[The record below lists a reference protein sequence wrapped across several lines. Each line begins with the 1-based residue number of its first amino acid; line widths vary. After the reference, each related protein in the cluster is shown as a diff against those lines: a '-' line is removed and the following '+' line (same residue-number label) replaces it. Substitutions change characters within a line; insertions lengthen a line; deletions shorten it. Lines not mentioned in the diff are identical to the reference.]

1 MALDGLQL
9 LEAQVLEKNAQAA
22 EAHAT
27 SRREKADEAARN
39 AQALAAALESRAQ
52 AAEAHAASRRA
63 QADEAA
69 RTAAAVQ
76 TELQQATFDG
86 RPLGDTTW
94 AISKGASRRSRVT
107 FRVSGLCAFGK
118 PLAV

>member
-1 MALDGLQL
+1 VALDGLQL

-39 AQALAAALESRAQ
+39 AQALAALESRAQ

>member
-1 MALDGLQL
+1 VALDGLQL

-27 SRREKADEAARN
+27 SLREKADEAARN
-39 AQALAAALESRAQ
+39 AQALAALESRAQ

>member
-1 MALDGLQL
+1 VALDGLQL
-9 LEAQVLEKNAQAA
+9 LEVQVLEKNAQAA

-39 AQALAAALESRAQ
+39 AQALAALESRAQ